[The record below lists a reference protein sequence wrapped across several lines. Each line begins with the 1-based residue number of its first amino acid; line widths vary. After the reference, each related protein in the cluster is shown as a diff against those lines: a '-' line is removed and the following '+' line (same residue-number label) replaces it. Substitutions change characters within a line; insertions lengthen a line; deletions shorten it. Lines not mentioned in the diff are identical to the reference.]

1 MSDDTLN
8 KKIELLEILAEGCP
22 THPADRARRSATVTV
37 PNALWSGLPDNSLK
51 NLMMTNRQLATKV
64 PESPIPNLSKQFLPI
79 GIFTDEVLLGKGL
92 TKWCEI
98 KL

>member
-22 THPADRARRSATVTV
+22 AHPADRARRSATVTV

-51 NLMMTNRQLATKV
+51 NLMMTNRQLSTKV
-64 PESPIPNLSKQFLPI
+64 PESLTPDLGKQYQPI
-79 GIFTDEVLLGKGL
+79 GIFTDAVLLG
-92 TKWCEI
+92 
-98 KL
+98 